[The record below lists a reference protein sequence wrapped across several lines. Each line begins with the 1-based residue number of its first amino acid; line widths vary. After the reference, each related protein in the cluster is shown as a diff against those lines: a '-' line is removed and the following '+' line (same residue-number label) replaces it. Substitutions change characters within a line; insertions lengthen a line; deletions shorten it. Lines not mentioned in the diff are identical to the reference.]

1 MPGKLAGGKV
11 RISDTAPSII
21 SKTKNPATSEV
32 KYFGLV
38 RDQYLDDLTS
48 NLDALDQVLEDIQDP
63 AERKAEGEMN
73 AGDLSII
80 DGIVNFDIKYEDIE
94 TLQGASLSTEEGGT
108 LVNPRFRLADRISQF
123 STFAGRGTPF
133 VGAGPVKF
141 TYIVPRDG
149 DLLPGTVSITTAGV
163 VTGTG
168 TYFADESTLG
178 ADFQLNRTLSS
189 GDFVGLYEAD
199 GKTLHRVG
207 TTTDAKK
214 ADQAIYK
221 VTGVTNNGSITLSP
235 APAVAVTSGKK
246 LRKRY
251 CNNSLPP
258 FYTEALDSLKFNS
271 SDAYPNSANYPESH
285 RKGYLDGGVFK
296 AEKTFEDW
304 WAGAYNQDFQDRSEY
319 GNITATPDSDPKFNI
334 VKDGNINF
342 TYAKEDL
349 AQADN
354 FGFKYDFWMKKDF
367 EYDFLKFAA
376 QVNGKLRIDCYKKTS
391 IDSNGNA
398 VGSWITILDT
408 SNSNTFFRQLQ
419 SEEPANNRF
428 GVRERFIQGGPNHA
442 SASAVDAQSPNN
454 SVVLADTYTGTET
467 GSSYKTF
474 DNNYFPVSIRYWY
487 GQDTVD
493 NSSSSPIAEEEKSI
507 TNYDPSFFIQLVE
520 TNLPSANLKYWN
532 DYFGLVKFVYTTD
545 ALGSGV
551 PGWVAETSA
560 PSNYDTNL
568 SEFAHIFE
576 VMAYGTVVI
585 ASPSLKSINTLLL
598 TAASFEFIPD
608 EPILGTRYDDG
619 TNPISS
625 TAANIAFPAFSSP
638 AIGAEVY
645 ALLIN
650 RVVSVLP
657 KDTTSK
663 TEYQRNTGQLWQTNI
678 HNPDPLDNYR
688 NVEDLLEGGTNYLE
702 PSPSLKEFDSNTEY
716 FKYKFGIKPEKD
728 TYGPD
733 RYDGFIKNRISE
745 AVGVYDTDYTHTK
758 LLSVGRQKKD
768 VAVKPLVD
776 PLLDGTAEV
785 RNNGENYTFISVESD
800 EAGNGGE
807 ISLVG
812 YPINSMAAVA
822 GSAGQGDGG
831 LILHA
836 TDNTGTFTSG
846 SRQGVATI
854 VNVEFPP
861 TANFDDDNT
870 FNASYSL
877 KNRTTDGTI
886 RKIIYPVSLAAP
898 NSADAF
904 NATTEG
910 MISAGGLGVAAGR
923 TKANKSIF
931 ITSYKK
937 NTYTGTTR
945 DSTDATTEERYF
957 FDLLLATRPN
967 AEGTVTVFS
976 STGSG
981 TSSTG
986 AINSMPLF
994 PKNSDTEA
1002 DCSAL
1007 YDGALIEFYADSD
1020 ALAAS
1025 GSDPGADNPI
1035 IGYVTGWDDANS
1047 RVTYRI
1053 ASGPSGFTAPG
1064 VGSHSVRV
1072 YYNFFEVTKWPGKGT
1087 DSVGTKTSTS
1097 VTASGNAANLQIKG
1111 VFSSAYAF
1119 SRADSGSS
1127 LSFSETLYSKAESG
1141 ATNPALNPFAVN
1153 AELPSPPSAIV
1164 TPFDYDNLPSNPS
1177 NPGLG
1182 GICYP
1187 PYQTQDLSLVGS
1199 VTNDDELYNLGTN
1212 PAGNHDV
1219 YFGSPQVDP
1228 GTLGGKSLQVNSEF
1242 AFDFKK
1248 EERVNIIPTNLSG
1261 YTFPTFN
1268 EESYTHKLRVLLN
1281 PFVGNPTD
1289 NNGLFADRGTGSYS
1303 SINNENIFNDVLLH
1317 SNQKPVKETFFL
1329 FINKNGTQ
1337 AEVLVDNNPGY
1348 T

>member
-11 RISDTAPSII
+11 RISNTAPSII

-48 NLDALDQVLEDIQDP
+48 NLDALEQVLEDIQDP

-108 LVNPRFRLADRISQF
+108 LVNPRFRLSDRISQF
-123 STFAGRGTPF
+123 ATFAGRGTPF
-133 VGAGPVKF
+133 VGAGPTKF
-141 TYIVPRDG
+141 TYTVPREG
-149 DLLPGTVSITTAGV
+149 DLLPGTVSITTGGV

-168 TYFADESTLG
+168 TYFSDESTLA
-178 ADFQLNRTLSS
+178 ADSQLNRTLSA

-207 TTTDAKK
+207 ATSEAKN
-214 ADQAIYK
+214 ADKAIYK
-221 VTGVTNNGSITLSP
+221 VTVVTNNGSITLSP
-235 APAVAVTSGKK
+235 TPAVAVTAGKK

-258 FYTEALDSLKFNS
+258 FYTESLTSNKFNS
-271 SDAYPNSANYPESH
+271 SDAYPTSANYTESH

-296 AEKTFEDW
+296 AEKSFEDW
-304 WAGAYNQDFQDRSEY
+304 WAEAYNQDFATRSEY
-319 GNITATPDSDPKFNI
+319 GNVTATPDTDPDFNI

-342 TYAKEDL
+342 IIAKEDL
-349 AQADN
+349 AQGDN
-354 FGFKYDFWMKKDF
+354 FGFRYDFWMKKSF
-367 EYDFLKFAA
+367 QYTFLKFAA
-376 QVNGKLRIDCYKKTS
+376 QVNGKLKIDYYKKTS
-391 IDSNGNA
+391 INSNGEA
-398 VGSWITILDT
+398 VGAWVTALDT
-408 SNSNTFFRQLQ
+408 SDPNTFFRQFQ

-428 GVRERFIQGGPNHA
+428 GVREKFIQGGPNHA
-442 SASAVDAQSPNN
+442 NIATVDGQSPNN
-454 SVVLADTYTGTET
+454 SIVLADTYTGIET
-467 GSSYKTF
+467 GSSYDTF
-474 DNNYFPVSIRYWY
+474 NNNYFPVSVRYWY

-493 NSSSSPIAEEEKSI
+493 NSSSNPIAEEDKSVLQF
-507 TNYDPSFFIQLVE
+507 DPSFYIQLVE
-520 TNLPSANLKYWN
+520 TDLPSANLKYWN
-532 DYFGLVKFVYTTD
+532 DYFGLVKFVYTAD

-551 PGWVAETSA
+551 PGWVVAA
-560 PSNYDTNL
+560 NGANYETNL
-568 SEFAHIFE
+568 SEFAHTFE
-576 VMAYGTVVI
+576 VMAYQATSGPTAPTSKTI
-585 ASPSLKSINTLLL
+585 STLLSTTNSFDFILDEVL
-598 TAASFEFIPD
+598 T
-608 EPILGTRYDDG
+608 GTRYDDG
-619 TNPISS
+619 SSPISTS
-625 TAANIAFPAFSSP
+625 AASIAFPAFSSP
-638 AIGAEVY
+638 TAGDEVY

-650 RVVSVLP
+650 RVISVLP

-663 TEYQRNTGQLWQTNI
+663 TEYSKGTDSLWQGNI
-678 HNPDPLDNYR
+678 HNPDPLDNYK
-688 NVEDLLEGGTNYLE
+688 NVSDLLEGGPNYLE
-702 PSPSLKEFDSNTEY
+702 PNPSFKEFDSNTEY

-745 AVGVYDTDYTHTK
+745 LASDYDTDYTHTK
-758 LLSVGRQKKD
+758 LLSIGRQKKD
-768 VAVKPLVD
+768 VTIKPLVD

-812 YPINSMAAVA
+812 YPINSMAAIA

-836 TDNTGTFTSG
+836 TDNTGTFTAG
-846 SRQGVATI
+846 SRQGVSTI

-861 TANFDDDNT
+861 TANFDDDGT
-870 FNASYSL
+870 FSASYSL
-877 KNRTTDGTI
+877 RNRTTDDTS

-898 NSADAF
+898 NSADTF

-910 MISAGGLGVAAGR
+910 MISTGGLGVVAGR

-937 NTYTGTTR
+937 NIYTGNNRT
-945 DSTDATTEERYF
+945 SEEERYF

-967 AEGTVTVFS
+967 AEGTVTVSS
-976 STGSG
+976 STG
-981 TSSTG
+981 TG
-986 AINSMPLF
+986 VGATGNIETTPLF
-994 PKNSDTEA
+994 AKNSDTAA

-1020 ALAAS
+1020 ALADS
-1025 GSDPGADNPI
+1025 GSNPAGDNPI
-1035 IGYVTGWDDANS
+1035 VGYVTAYDFANEELS
-1047 RVTYRI
+1047 YRI
-1053 ASGPSGFTAPG
+1053 ASGPSGFTAPAN
-1064 VGSHSVRV
+1064 GSHSVRV

-1087 DSVGTKTSTS
+1087 DVSGTKQGTS
-1097 VTASGNAANLQIKG
+1097 VTASGDAANLQIKG
-1111 VFSSAYAF
+1111 VFSSAYSF
-1119 SRADSGSS
+1119 SRADSGAS
-1127 LSFSETLYSKAESG
+1127 LSFSETLYSKAESSP
-1141 ATNPALNPFAVN
+1141 TNPALNPFAPQ

-1187 PYQTQDLSLVGS
+1187 PYQTQDLALVGS
-1199 VTNDDELYNLGTN
+1199 VANDTELYNLSTN
-1212 PAGNHDV
+1212 AVGNHDV

-1228 GTLGGKSLQVNSEF
+1228 GSLGGKFLQVNSEF
-1242 AFDFKK
+1242 AFDFLK

-1281 PFVGNPTD
+1281 PFIGNPTD
-1289 NNGLFADRGTGSYS
+1289 NNGLFANRGTGNYS
-1303 SINNENIFNDVLLH
+1303 GITNENIFNDVLLH

-1337 AEVLVDNNPGY
+1337 AEVLVDNNPSY

>member
-108 LVNPRFRLADRISQF
+108 LVNPRFRLSDRISQF
-123 STFAGRGTPF
+123 ATFAGRGTPF

-141 TYIVPRDG
+141 TYIVPREG

-163 VTGTG
+163 VTGIG
-168 TYFADESTLG
+168 TYFADESALG
-178 ADFQLNRTLSS
+178 ADSQLNRTLSV

-199 GKTLHRVG
+199 GKTFHRVG
-207 TTTDAKK
+207 TTADTKK

-221 VTGVTNNGSITLSP
+221 VTLVTSNGSITLSP
-235 APAVAVTSGKK
+235 TPAVAVTSGKK

-258 FYTEALDSLKFNS
+258 FYTEAIDSVKFNS
-271 SDAYPNSANYPESH
+271 SDAYPNSSNYAESH
-285 RKGYLDGGVFK
+285 RKGYLQDSAFK
-296 AEKTFEDW
+296 AEKSFEDW
-304 WAGAYNQDFQDRSEY
+304 WAGAYNQDFADRSQY
-319 GNITATPDSDPKFNI
+319 GDITATPDTDPKFNI

-342 TYAKEDL
+342 TLAKEDL
-349 AQADN
+349 PQGDN

-367 EYDFLKFAA
+367 QYDFLKFAA
-376 QVNGKLRIDCYKKTS
+376 QVNGKLRIDYYKKTS

-398 VGSWITILDT
+398 VGSWITALDT

-419 SEEPANNRF
+419 SEELANNRF

-442 SASAVDAQSPNN
+442 NAATVDAQSPNN
-454 SVVLADTYTGTET
+454 SIVLADTYTGTET

-487 GQDTVD
+487 GQDTID

-507 TNYDPSFFIQLVE
+507 TNYDPSFFIQSIE
-520 TNLPSANLKYWN
+520 TDLPSANLKYWN
-532 DYFGLVKFVYTTD
+532 DYFGVVKLKYTVD
-545 ALGSGV
+545 ALGTGV
-551 PGWVAETSA
+551 DGWVAESSA
-560 PSNYDTNL
+560 PSNYDTDL

-576 VMAYGTVVI
+576 VVAYTDTET
-585 ASPSLKSINTLLL
+585 AAPSGKTISTLLL
-598 TAASFEFIPD
+598 TAGSFSFVSD
-608 EPILGTRYDDG
+608 VPILGTRYDDG

-638 AIGAEVY
+638 ATDDVIY

-650 RVVSVLP
+650 RTFSVLP
-657 KDTTSK
+657 QDITTK
-663 TEYQRNTGQLWQTNI
+663 TEYTRLADELWQTNI
-678 HNPDPLDNYR
+678 HNPDPLNSY
-688 NVEDLLEGGTNYLE
+688 VGAADLLEGGTNYLE
-702 PSPSLKEFDSNTEY
+702 PNPSLKEFDSNTEY
-716 FKYKFGIKPEKD
+716 FKYKVGVKPEKD

-758 LLSVGRQKKD
+758 LLSIGRQKKD

-812 YPINSMAAVA
+812 YPINSMAAIA

-831 LILHA
+831 KILHE

-846 SRQGVATI
+846 SRQGISTI

-861 TANFDDDNT
+861 AANFDDDAT

-877 KNRTTDGTI
+877 KNKTTSDTA
-886 RKIIYPVSLAAP
+886 RKILYPVSLAAP

-910 MISAGGLGVAAGR
+910 MISTGGLGVAAGR
-923 TKANKSIF
+923 TKANKSLF

-937 NTYTGTTR
+937 NIYTGTNRT
-945 DSTDATTEERYF
+945 SEEERYF

-967 AEGTVTVFS
+967 SEGTVTVSS

-986 AINSMPLF
+986 VIETTPLF
-994 PKNSDTEA
+994 AKNADTAA

-1035 IGYVTGWDDANS
+1035 VGYVTGWDDANQK
-1047 RVTYRI
+1047 VTYRI
-1053 ASGPSGFTAPG
+1053 ASGPSGFTAPAN
-1064 VGSHSVRV
+1064 GSHSIRI
-1072 YYNFFEVTKWPGKGT
+1072 YYNFLEVTKWPGKGT

-1097 VTASGNAANLQIKG
+1097 VTASATSANLQVKG
-1111 VFSSAYAF
+1111 VFSSTYGF
-1119 SRADSGSS
+1119 SKADSGGS
-1127 LSFSETLYSKAESG
+1127 LSFSETLYSKAESSP
-1141 ATNPALNPFAVN
+1141 TNPALNPFAPN

-1199 VTNDDELYNLGTN
+1199 VIDDNDLYNLSSNTV
-1212 PAGNHDV
+1212 GNHDV
-1219 YFGSPQVDP
+1219 YFGSPQVSP
-1228 GTLGGKSLQVNSEF
+1228 VSLGSKFLQVNSEF
-1242 AFDFKK
+1242 AFDFLKAD
-1248 EERVNIIPTNLSG
+1248 RVSIIPTDVTV
-1261 YTFPTFN
+1261 YTFPVFN
-1268 EESYTHKLRVLLN
+1268 ASSYTHKLRVLLN

-1289 NNGLFADRGTGSYS
+1289 DNGLFADRGTGSYS

-1329 FINKNGTQ
+1329 FISKNGDQ
-1337 AEVLVDNNPGY
+1337 AEVLVDNDPSY